1 MSGFTLPAACLCLT
15 AGAALG
21 GLFLLFKLLRGLLY
35 GGRLMTAA
43 LDVLFCLIWAIFAFI
58 CALAADKG
66 RLRLF
71 QLVLQALGAWGV
83 VVALDPFVKGVTGA
97 VRRFGRWLR
106 EWLSRPGR
114 LLKKRWRKKRAEI
127 ITRRA
132 EKRKAARRP
141 QKSGAG
147 RASGAKG
154 KPRYRKVPAKSKI
167 YAPKRKKTK
176 NPLEKLT

>member
-43 LDVLFCLIWAIFAFI
+43 LDVLFCLIWALSAFI

-71 QLVLQALGAWGV
+71 QLLLQVLGAWGV
-83 VVALDPFVKGVTGA
+83 VVALDPFVEGATGL
-97 VRRFGRWLR
+97 VRRVGRKLR
-106 EWLSRPGR
+106 EQLGRPGR
-114 LLKKRWRKKRAEI
+114 LLKRCWRKKRADI
-127 ITRRA
+127 IAKRA
-132 EKRKAARRP
+132 QKQKTARRP
-141 QKSGAG
+141 KKSGAS
-147 RASGAKG
+147 RASGVKS

-167 YAPKRKKTK
+167 YAPKRKKKK